1 MLNHLKEFFISL
13 GSSEWQWN
21 MVFID
26 MAIIIG
32 LIFIFKKTIGLYSG
46 INVKEEL
53 AEKDNPAYGFV
64 FAASFLSFFIIM
76 AAASTGNFIV
86 SFWQE
91 VSLVLGY
98 AFAGM
103 LMLLASKIIFDKVS
117 LSQFCVR
124 DELSK
129 RNMAVAIVDG
139 GNLIATSIIVFAY
152 MSWVKSTSFDAI
164 CVIAYGWLL
173 SQIVLSGFT
182 HVRGLLFK
190 SDSNQNLSEAI
201 QSNNVAVAIRFT
213 GYRIALAMAPLI
225 TISHYPYESEWKFML
240 ATEIFLTTIL
250 LATIY
255 LIGTAIAKKIIFNKV
270 NFGKEINDQ
279 KNTGMAYVE
288 LAIVIGLTIL
298 NYGLIK

>member
-1 MLNHLKEFFISL
+1 MFNHLKEFFISL
-13 GSSEWQWN
+13 TAPDWQWG

-26 MAIIIG
+26 MAVIIG
-32 LIFIFKKTIGLYSG
+32 LIFVFKKTIGLYSG

-64 FAASFLSFFIIM
+64 FGASFLSFFIIM
-76 AAASTGNFIV
+76 AAASTGNMIV
-86 SFWQE
+86 DIGKE
-91 VSLVLGY
+91 VSLVVVYGLS
-98 AFAGM
+98 GM
-103 LMLLASKIIFDKVS
+103 AMLLISKIIFDKVS

-124 DELSK
+124 EELSK
-129 RNMAVAIVDG
+129 RNMAVAVVDG
-139 GNLIATSIIVFAY
+139 GNLIATAIIVFAY

-164 CVIAYGWLL
+164 CVIAYGWIL
-173 SQIVLSGFT
+173 SQIVLSAFT
-182 HVRGLLFK
+182 HLRGLMFK
-190 SDSNQNLSEAI
+190 SDSNQNLSDAI
-201 QSNNVAVAIRFT
+201 KSNNVAVAIRFT

-255 LIGTAIAKKIIFNKV
+255 LVGTAIAKKIIFTKV
-270 NFGKEINDQ
+270 NFGSEINDQ
-279 KNTGMAYVE
+279 NNAGMAYVE

-298 NYGLIK
+298 NYGLLK